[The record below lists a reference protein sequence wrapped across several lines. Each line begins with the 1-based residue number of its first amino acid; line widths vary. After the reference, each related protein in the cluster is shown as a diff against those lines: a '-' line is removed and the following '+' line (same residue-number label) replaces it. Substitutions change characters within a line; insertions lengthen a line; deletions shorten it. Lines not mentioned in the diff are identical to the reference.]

1 MLPEKSDNAVV
12 IGNGQRRGAHIRP
25 KTERAFERHRDQ
37 NLRRLLAAASRAL
50 NRHITEELHRR
61 GYETRPGHAALLA
74 NLDFAG
80 NSVTEIAERAQ
91 ISKQAMARLA
101 VELEE
106 MGIILRRQDRNDKRA
121 LILSFTKLG
130 KDLIR
135 ATVAIVDQAERD
147 LGREIGE
154 RSMATLKRS
163 LAAITLLEDDH
174 RRLR

>member
-1 MLPEKSDNAVV
+1 MRLSATRATRDIVLKA
-12 IGNGQRRGAHIRP
+12 GG
-25 KTERAFERHRDQ
+25 ERAFERHRDN

-61 GYETRPGHAALLA
+61 GYKDTRPGHAALLA

-106 MGIILRRQDRNDKRA
+106 MGIIRRRQDGKDKRA
-121 LILSFTKLG
+121 LILSFTKHG
-130 KDLIR
+130 RDLIR
-135 ATVAIVDQAERD
+135 ATVAIVDDAERE

-154 RSMATLKRS
+154 RSMVTLKRS
-163 LAAITLLEDDH
+163 LASIPLIVDNQE
-174 RRLR
+174 

>member
-1 MLPEKSDNAVV
+1 MYEPNTPHLQRPLPQSGTVRGDRIDTVIDYTIITSFHGRQHYLRCPKTGYATVPEAFRREVRVMILRKSDMRLSTTRATRDIVLKA
-12 IGNGQRRGAHIRP
+12 GG
-25 KTERAFERHRDQ
+25 ERAFERHRDN

-61 GYETRPGHAALLA
+61 GYEDTRPGHAALLA

-106 MGIILRRQDRNDKRA
+106 MGIISRN
-121 LILSFTKLG
+121 
-130 KDLIR
+130 
-135 ATVAIVDQAERD
+135 
-147 LGREIGE
+147 
-154 RSMATLKRS
+154 MN
-163 LAAITLLEDDH
+163 
-174 RRLR
+174 